1 MQFLPGSVEILS
13 AGRRAGRYMKTYW
26 KNTGVQ
32 DTGVFAKKVQRS
44 VVFASLVVFAICLSL
59 AAIGSAALAE
69 TPKAR
74 SGEARPW
81 VKIERNVVYGDQNEP
96 MHRGDIYVRGDLAKS
111 PDRKL
116 PVIIVIHGGAWTVG
130 DKVNDTV
137 HAKRL
142 AERGYWVMSI
152 NYRLAPTHP
161 FPSQLDD
168 CERALTWVVDNAEQ
182 LRIDTDRIGVWGYSA
197 GGHLAALLALQP
209 GRDKPDVKVCVSG
222 GTPFDLSLIPKNT
235 QALRAVFGGTPE
247 EVPEV
252 YKRASP
258 IEYVSTDSPPV
269 FLFHGEKDWLVPTLF
284 SEAMKR
290 KLRDCGVKHEFVEV
304 PGKGHLT
311 TFVDMQVAERSF
323 CFLDEHL
330 RPDSAWPLTE
340 EKPQ

>member
-1 MQFLPGSVEILS
+1 
-13 AGRRAGRYMKTYW
+13 MKTCL
-26 KNTGVQ
+26 KAFGTFFKKMHQSVIL
-32 DTGVFAKKVQRS
+32 VFTCI
-44 VVFASLVVFAICLSL
+44 FALCLPLVSMHS
-59 AAIGSAALAE
+59 GALAQP
-69 TPKAR
+69 PKTG
-74 SGEARPW
+74 SGEAKPW

-96 MHRGDIYVRGDLAKS
+96 MHRGDIYVRGDLAKVAN
-111 PDRKL
+111 RKL
-116 PVIIVIHGGAWTVG
+116 PAVIVIHGGAWTVG

-152 NYRLAPTHP
+152 NYRLAPAHP
-161 FPSQLDD
+161 FPCQLDD
-168 CERALTWVVDNAEQ
+168 CERALNWVVDNAERH
-182 LRIDTDRIGVWGYSA
+182 RIDTDRIGVWGYSA

-209 GRDKPDVKVCVSG
+209 NRDKPEVKVCVSG

-235 QALRAVFGGTPE
+235 QALKAVFGGTPE
-247 EVPEV
+247 QVPEV

-258 IEYVSTDSPPV
+258 IEYVSTNSPPV

-284 SEAMKR
+284 SEVMKQR
-290 KLRDCGVKHEFVEV
+290 LRDCGVKHEFVEV

-330 RPDSAWPLTE
+330 RPDSAWPLPE

>member
-1 MQFLPGSVEILS
+1 
-13 AGRRAGRYMKTYW
+13 MKTCLEVL
-26 KNTGVQ
+26 KACAT
-32 DTGVFAKKVQRS
+32 KVRHGGIS
-44 VVFASLVVFAICLSL
+44 ALGYAFSICLTL
-59 AAIGSAALAE
+59 IAASSDSRAE
-69 TPKAR
+69 TPGSREQESK
-74 SGEARPW
+74 PW
-81 VKIERNVVYGDQNEP
+81 IKIERNVVYGDPNEP
-96 MHRGDIYVRGDLAKS
+96 MHRGDVYIRGDLAKA
-111 PDRKL
+111 PNRKL
-116 PVIIVIHGGAWTVG
+116 PAVIVIHGGAWTVG

-152 NYRLAPTHP
+152 NYRLAPAHP

-168 CERALTWVVDNAEQ
+168 CERALNWVVDNAEQ
-182 LRIDTDRIGVWGYSA
+182 LCIDSERIGVWGYSA

-209 GRDKPDVKVCVSG
+209 ARDKPEVKVCVSG

-235 QALRAVFGGTPE
+235 QALKAVFGGTPE

-258 IEYVSTDSPPV
+258 IEYVSNDSPPV
-269 FLFHGEKDWLVPTLF
+269 FLFHGEKDWLVPTVF
-284 SEAMKR
+284 SEVMKQR
-290 KLRDCGVKHEFVEV
+290 LRDCGVKHEFVEV

-330 RPDSAWPLTE
+330 RPDSAWPLPE